1 MEKEALYETNIAVR
15 MEMNNVKD
23 ENMKLR
29 TQLNRLMK
37 ELERRDE
44 QLNNRQSVTARNA
57 YNTHLVGNL
66 KIAV

>member
-29 TQLNRLMK
+29 T
-37 ELERRDE
+37 
-44 QLNNRQSVTARNA
+44 
-57 YNTHLVGNL
+57 
-66 KIAV
+66 